1 DFQQQQ
7 QQGFKAITDLITDM
21 KLETLNYFKNMKQ
34 NQENQFDQM
43 KAIIAQQQE
52 IIANQNRGFQAM
64 GQKQDQL
71 EKELSEIRR
80 AQVNLAMYKSSS
92 NSQMTTTMAA
102 SSEEKLDQIAS
113 SIEAFGRN

>member
-1 DFQQQQ
+1 
-7 QQGFKAITDLITDM
+7 
-21 KLETLNYFKNMKQ
+21 
-34 NQENQFDQM
+34 M

-52 IIANQNRGFQAM
+52 IIANQNREFQAM

-92 NSQMTTTMAA
+92 SIQMTTTMAA

-113 SIEAFGRN
+113 LIEAFREEFKIFKGRNEELANLSYAHSAFQEATKLTHMREHH